1 MSEINQT
8 IVRLLAI
15 LITGRGEDLLPSNRE
30 GDNLYEIKQVLD
42 GYGLRVDE
50 TGRWHRDTDDVPSG

>member
-1 MSEINQT
+1 MLHFELEFGS
-8 IVRLLAI
+8 
-15 LITGRGEDLLPSNRE
+15 SYRE
-30 GDNLYEIKQVLD
+30 GDNLYRIKQVLD